1 MKPLPRFHRNLW
13 AFTVL
18 SLLRERPMHPYEMQ
32 RLIRERHKDDLLELK
47 RGSLYHAIE
56 RLERAERIESVETS
70 REGKRPE
77 RTTYRIT
84 EAGLDELLDWL
95 REMLS
100 RPSGDPSEFLAAV
113 AHVAHLPPEEVADC
127 LDARATYL
135 EAEIASLETV
145 LRTLTPKIGK
155 IVLLEVDLARDR
167 KQAELDWVCALVHEL
182 RNRVHVWDP
191 ETLFNTPGAIPGVF
205 PDSATDQRQGDRS
218 V

>member
-32 RLIRERHKDDLLELK
+32 RLIRARYKDDLLDLK

-84 EAGLDELLDWL
+84 EAGLDELLEWL

-100 RPSGDPSEFLAAV
+100 RPSSDPNEFLAAI

-127 LDARATYL
+127 LESRVTFL
-135 EAEIASLETV
+135 EAEIAALEAV
-145 LRTLTPKIGK
+145 LRTLTPRIGRV
-155 IVLLEVDLARDR
+155 VLLEVDLARDR
-167 KQAELDWVCALVHEL
+167 KRAELEWVRTLVHDL

-191 ETLFNTPGAIPGVF
+191 ETLFNTPGAIPGLS
-205 PDSATDQRQGDRS
+205 PDSITDEREEDTSR
-218 V
+218 

>member
-1 MKPLPRFHRNLW
+1 MKRLPSFHRNLW

-32 RLIRERHKDDLLELK
+32 RLIRERHKDDLLTLK

-84 EAGLDELLDWL
+84 EAGLDELLEWL

-100 RPSGDPSEFLAAV
+100 RPSNDPSEFLAAV
-113 AHVAHLPPEEVADC
+113 AHVGHLPPDEVADC
-127 LDARATYL
+127 LETRATFL
-135 EAEIASLETV
+135 EAEIAGLETV
-145 LRTLTPKIGK
+145 LATLTPRIGRV
-155 IVLLEVDLARDR
+155 VLLEVDLTRHR
-167 KQAELDWVCALVHEL
+167 RQAELEWVCGLARDL
-182 RNRVHVWDP
+182 RRRVHVWDP
-191 ETLFNTPGAIPGVF
+191 EILFSTPGAIPGLLPEVVNGE
-205 PDSATDQRQGDRS
+205 STEDRAE
-218 V
+218 

>member
-18 SLLRERPMHPYEMQ
+18 SLLRERSMHPYEMQ
-32 RLIRERHKDDLLELK
+32 RLIRERHKDDLLALK

-56 RLERAERIESVETS
+56 RLERAGRIESVETS

-100 RPSGDPSEFLAAV
+100 RPSNDPNEFLAAV
-113 AHVAHLPPEEVADC
+113 AHVAHLPPMEVANC
-127 LDARATYL
+127 LEARSTML
-135 EAEIASLETV
+135 EAEIAALETV
-145 LRTLTPKIGK
+145 QRTLTPKIGRV
-155 IVLLEVDLARDR
+155 VLLEVDLSRHR
-167 KQAELDWVCALVHEL
+167 KQTELDWVCTLIHDL
-182 RNRVHVWDP
+182 RSGVYAWDP
-191 ETLFNTPGAIPGVF
+191 DTLFNTPGAIPGMPPENIRDERKEQTAV
-205 PDSATDQRQGDRS
+205 
-218 V
+218 